1 MKMKNI
7 EFAEAFAFF
16 KRSIRIERIL
26 TPISTGKII
35 FWKSRDEFILYFEI
49 YVFCF
54 RILSIQR

>member
-1 MKMKNI
+1 MKSSMY
-7 EFAEAFAFF
+7 AEAFAFF

-26 TPISTGKII
+26 LPFSTIRVI
-35 FWKSRDEFILYFEI
+35 FWKSREEFIIYFEI